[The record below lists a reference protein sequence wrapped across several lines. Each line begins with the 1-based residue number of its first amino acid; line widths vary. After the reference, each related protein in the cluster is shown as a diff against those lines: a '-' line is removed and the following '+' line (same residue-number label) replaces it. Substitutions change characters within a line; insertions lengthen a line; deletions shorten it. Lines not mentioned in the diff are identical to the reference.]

1 VSEISDLTTS
11 LRENYTLPILQS
23 FYTVLLLYHT
33 YSFLGTRE
41 LAGRDL
47 IGAFSLVESFKFGWS
62 MDWFIG
68 FPMFRFYP
76 PGFFF
81 ISNKLGLLLGDLLVF
96 KLLIYLSLILF
107 PLTVYFCFESLFD
120 RTTANLALILSF
132 VVVFLREPFSLIY
145 QTLQVGLV
153 AQMFALPLL
162 FLYIG
167 FLWKTGRDSAYIL
180 GLLMG
185 LMVIIHP
192 YIAAVAV
199 LYTAIYFVIEKNL
212 FRVLASSTGF
222 LLTAWWWIPILEKS
236 WYMQNYIGPTGK
248 LANWPWLFLPFLII
262 DRGKK
267 AISLGILAGILLL
280 VGTFNFG
287 LEIQFYRFYIY
298 GQILAVLSIA
308 PGLKKSLGFIEDRI
322 SSQKLIGLL
331 FISILAPS
339 MMVNVSEDWKSNLE
353 LEDVTPEE
361 GRMIVETS
369 HSNLHNSYVPIQELP
384 LKTNVTVVN
393 GLYADSS
400 ISSPYLLGLEKSFA
414 ENPVPNPIAVRANL
428 SSEQLEERFQ
438 YFGIEYALVRTKYA
452 EEKLSFMK
460 KISENDDFK
469 LLKHDIENTEYRPV
483 PVKGDYSEWLRL
495 NRQIFQT
502 DLRPVIYTPGK
513 VDAVSIT
520 NFSKSEAGTGGRN
533 YSIKPQSIKPDRK
546 RQALFGLNYTLSK

>member
-1 VSEISDLTTS
+1 MSEISDLTAS
-11 LRENYTLPILQS
+11 LRENYTLPVIQG

-47 IGAFSLVESFKFGWS
+47 VGAYSLVESFKLGWS
-62 MDWFIG
+62 TEWFLG
-68 FPMFRFYP
+68 FPMFQFYP

-81 ISNKLGLLLGDLLVF
+81 ISDKLGLLLGNLLAF

-107 PLTVYFCFESLFD
+107 PITVYFCFKSLFD
-120 RTTANLALILSF
+120 QTTGNLALILSF
-132 VVVFLREPFSLIY
+132 IVIFLREPFSLIY

-153 AQMFALPLL
+153 AQMFALPFL

-167 FLWKTGRDSAYIL
+167 CLWKKGRDSAY
-180 GLLMG
+180 LLSLLIG

-199 LYTAIYFVIEKNL
+199 LYTVIYFVIEKNL
-212 FRVLASSTGF
+212 FRVLAASTGF
-222 LLTAWWWIPILEKS
+222 LLTAWWWIPVLEKS

-262 DRGKK
+262 DRSKK
-267 AISLGILAGILLL
+267 AISLGILAVILLL

-308 PGLKKSLGFIEDRI
+308 PGLKKSFGFIEDRI
-322 SSQKLIGLL
+322 SFQKLIGLL

-339 MMVNVSEDWKSNLE
+339 MMVNVSEDWKS
-353 LEDVTPEE
+353 DVEIDDVAPEN

-369 HSNLHNSYVPIQELP
+369 HSNLHNSYIPIQKLP
-384 LKTNVTVVN
+384 LKTNLTVVN

-400 ISSPYLLGLEKSFA
+400 ITSPYLLGLEKSFA
-414 ENPVPNPIAVRANL
+414 ENPVPNPIAVEANL

-438 YFGIEYALVRTKYA
+438 YFGIDYALVRTKNA
-452 EEKLSFMK
+452 EEKLSFME
-460 KISENDDFK
+460 KISENKDFK
-469 LLKHDIENTEYRPV
+469 LLKYDINETEYRPI
-483 PVKGDYSEWLRL
+483 PVRGDYREWEKL
-495 NRQIFQT
+495 NQEIFQT
-502 DLRPVIYTPGK
+502 DLTPVIYTP
-513 VDAVSIT
+513 DNENAIPIS
-520 NFSKSEAGTGGRN
+520 NFRQKSNYEIERN
-533 YSIKPQSIKPDRK
+533 YSINSQSIEPYNR